1 MFQKLTPADYL
12 TTTWSGGT
20 TTQLAIFPGNARYAD
35 RDFLWRIS
43 SATVDLEVSD
53 FTPLPDY
60 DRHIATLE
68 GEITLTHNG
77 GAPLTLVPGQVHSFS
92 GGDETHCLG
101 RCRDF
106 NLMLRKGRAA
116 GIMEALTVTA
126 ACRIGRPERPEGLA
140 GNCSEAE
147 SKDPFPAACLL
158 YCVSGFVH
166 VAAGEENCTLAAGDS
181 LLTDLDSV
189 TLTPD
194 PGEAKLMLCRMVLT

>member
-1 MFQKLTPADYL
+1 MFRKLTPSDYL
-12 TTTWSGGT
+12 TTAWSGGT
-20 TTQLAIFPGNARYAD
+20 TTQLAIFPETARYAD

-43 SATVDLEVSD
+43 SATVDLETSD

-77 GAPLTLVPGQVHSFS
+77 GAPLTLAPGQVHSFS

-116 GIMEALTVTA
+116 GTMEALDLKAPRQIGPSDRNA
-126 ACRIGRPERPEGLA
+126 A
-140 GNCSEAE
+140 
-147 SKDPFPAACLL
+147 DTCLL
-158 YCVSGFVH
+158 YC
-166 VAAGEENCTLAAGDS
+166 AAGTVRVTAGEAACTLTPGET
-181 LLTDLDSV
+181 LLTDAP
-189 TLTPD
+189 TLSLIPA
-194 PGEAKLMLCRMVLT
+194 PPEAKLMLCRMW